1 MGASC
6 HAGIVGE
13 GGEVPEQHH
22 RGPQPLGGGLDGLES
37 RPRHGGK
44 SGVLSLFVGPT
55 MLKLNLKY
63 VLKYI
68 EKEEREEVEKMI
80 LILSI

>member
-1 MGASC
+1 
-6 HAGIVGE
+6 
-13 GGEVPEQHH
+13 
-22 RGPQPLGGGLDGLES
+22 
-37 RPRHGGK
+37 
-44 SGVLSLFVGPT
+44 

-80 LILSI
+80 LILSSTKGGPNWAQNTVDAPIIVDEDVGEYYKQPMYYALGHVTRF

>member
-1 MGASC
+1 
-6 HAGIVGE
+6 
-13 GGEVPEQHH
+13 
-22 RGPQPLGGGLDGLES
+22 
-37 RPRHGGK
+37 
-44 SGVLSLFVGPT
+44 